1 MSYKK
6 KESNY
11 QEKLHEVLSL
21 KRERTAVS
29 HGLDIRHA
37 DRLKIFP
44 KFRRFSPQ
52 VRTFFISCT
61 LHRFS
66 KFHLLRRLLRGHVPQ
81 ASCDV
86 CDVGEI
92 ETGLVLQIL

>member
-44 KFRRFSPQ
+44 KFRIFLPSSYIFPFLYIASLFKISPSPEAAPWP
-52 VRTFFISCT
+52 F
-61 LHRFS
+61 
-66 KFHLLRRLLRGHVPQ
+66 
-81 ASCDV
+81 A
-86 CDVGEI
+86 
-92 ETGLVLQIL
+92 TGVL